1 MYYNG
6 EGVVYDLAG
15 EGVATDS
22 AEAARRQLRL
32 AADQRMA
39 QARDALA
46 QNSFGPLQRKG
57 VPVPMCMPKEAATP
71 KVAASMYMLTSG
83 QVPVGSTHPS
93 TCTHV
98 SARTRIHAHT
108 HSCTCACT
116 HSCTH
121 S

>member
-1 MYYNG
+1 MYY
-6 EGVVYDLAG
+6 YG
-15 EGVATDS
+15 EGVAKDLR
-22 AEAARRQLRL
+22 EAARLFRL

-39 QARDALA
+39 QAARDALA

-98 SARTRIHAHT
+98 SARTRIHAHM
-108 HSCTCACT
+108 HSYMCACT
-116 HSCTH
+116 HLCTH